1 MADRIVVMNHG
12 VIEQVG
18 APAEIYREPASV
30 FVADFI
36 GTMNFLAAEVGGGA
50 APDDGGIRAGGLA
63 LACDTSGY
71 SDGDRITAAIR
82 PEDITLVDPGNARED
97 GGAMATG
104 NADADGGFDATVEYV
119 EFLGSFARVEL
130 STAGERLLIDLPITQ
145 LQRLR
150 SHGREAPCGRW
161 CLPTPCASTPG
172 RRPMAEAV
180 LRALDPPDG

>member
-1 MADRIVVMNHG
+1 MVTHDQEEALTMADRIVVMNHG

-36 GTMNFLAAEVGGGA
+36 GTMNFLAAEVGGDA
-50 APDDGGIRAGGLA
+50 APGNGGIRAGGLA
-63 LACDTSGY
+63 LACDTSEY
-71 SDGDRITAAIR
+71 ANGDRITAAIR
-82 PEDITLVDPGNARED
+82 PEDITLVDPGNAGED

-145 LQRLR
+145 LQRFEVTE
-150 SHGREAPCGRW
+150 G
-161 CLPTPCASTPG
+161 STV
-172 RRPMAEAV
+172 RAV
-180 LRALDPPDG
+180 VPPDAVRIYAGAPPDG